1 MAWYGYA
8 LLAALCI
15 AVVGLI
21 QKRILREEHSL
32 EYVALFSTIRLL
44 LVLIIFGSQISWTI
58 NLHQAGLLL
67 GGAGFGAIAFF
78 LTIKALRRFEYST
91 ITPIMALEPG
101 IVAILGVATLGELFS
116 PGKWLGVALLTL
128 GAYLI
133 TLFSEPRD
141 WKQVLKG
148 PGHFTAPIVDALR
161 RPGGWF
167 IWVALA
173 LYSVSALFA
182 RRVLA
187 EVSVPTYLFY
197 DILILTIVYTAAMV
211 MQKQRVTAFSLGR
224 RHLVAVI
231 VVIAFVHLLNG
242 WFQSVALTMAPVA
255 LVVAL
260 KRTSTLLDVAIG
272 GRLFHEHRLWQK
284 LAAAGI
290 IVAGTLLIVIS

>member
-1 MAWYGYA
+1 MPWYGYA

-15 AVVGLI
+15 AVVGII

-32 EYVALFSTIRLL
+32 EYVTLFSTIRLL
-44 LVLIIFGSQISWTI
+44 LVLIIFGSQIKWAI
-58 NLHQAGLLL
+58 NFHQAGLLL
-67 GGAGFGAIAFF
+67 GGAGFGAVAFF

-116 PGKWLGVALLTL
+116 PGKWLGVGLLTL

-141 WKQVLKG
+141 WKQVIRG
-148 PGHFTAPIVDALR
+148 PGHFTAPIIDALR
-161 RPGGWF
+161 RPGGWY

-173 LYSVSALFA
+173 SYSISALFA
-182 RRVLA
+182 RRVLS
-187 EVSVPTYLFY
+187 EVSIPTYLFY
-197 DILILTIVYTAAMV
+197 DILILTVVYVTATLI
-211 MQKQRVTAFSLGR
+211 QKRRVTAFAFGR

-231 VVIAFVHLLNG
+231 IVIAFIHLLNG

-260 KRTSTLLDVAIG
+260 KRTSTLLDVTIG
-272 GRLFHEHRLWQK
+272 GRLFHEHHLWQK

-290 IVAGTLLIVIS
+290 IIAGTLMIVLL